1 MGEASAPECGRSG
14 GSFLRALERHWARA
28 GFGLDGKP
36 AEAAWQCL
44 GRALGRDSP
53 GDLLC
58 GYNLISI
65 SDLQSQQREPCCSLL
80 TWSSEKFNKWVH
92 ENEGLLPNQRV
103 LQQMHLILFGYLT
116 NERPGEKD
124 RQADGSLYVQDNT
137 GILPCELLHFKLDWL
152 GCLLLFP
159 SWAFIPQR
167 EQYVE
172 ILEDP
177 IPVIP
182 GPEKTITIVPV
193 FYPGSA
199 AQLLNDRPRCKQQGK
214 LNVAGE
220 LIRLS
225 NILHMHHKTFF
236 FLFLKCFH
244 SASCVPILVQ
254 KPSHLVWRHVLQ
266 LGHRY
271 ILTDLKISCLKTSEI
286 NIFITSSSSNL
297 QLYCVEH
304 MKEQFLDNATE
315 RNLAVSIS
323 SMTSALPNAILDI
336 KEKDKIAVPC
346 RKTRMM
352 SYTGTITHVLNA
364 QAGLFE
370 LDSKFIL
377 CLAYQQLLNFGRGL
391 RPGACIQ
398 LQDAHLVQDAVA
410 ISPSILGTCLHS
422 TVVLKSF
429 SAYSTLHQPITYFKN
444 VYIQLLLRY
453 NISLPF
459 YRWVVSLLETF
470 QQRFSYFI
478 PCQQAVSAAK
488 KFIVPVLESLG
499 LSRKQERN
507 VHLEILTE
515 PHSCPIEQNASLEP
529 PCQIPPFSVLYR
541 MIEKHYWESFSPLH
555 QLSSTSEHHNTQELN
570 HKLDWSYCN
579 FSPESFHPPI
589 VLLGVLECSRRG
601 YLKLQ
606 DRYKALPCVIFHKD
620 GRPFAETSLLG
631 CLLQV
636 KIFQFIVE
644 QFHQCNV
651 SSCQQLETHTHVKNK
666 KTRIYVQFFFEDAKI
681 IYTPEEEVPKGPTLF
696 ENRNAENPTIKENT
710 LSGVKGN
717 DTSAAEHKSSD
728 VLNKGRTK
736 PEACMPEHSVDSSYV
751 SRLFLVTQKEG
762 LSQRNY
768 LSRSE
773 GKREDGQAAP
783 LCFQVTVLWMNKP
796 ELCKGPVENA
806 SHMISPIE
814 RTNEGHT
821 NVLLL
826 FQQKS
831 LRWFTFLHPD
841 HMYQLIIPECLD
853 LGVFDK
859 LCSSLEPGCL
869 LNSLNGSLF
878 LPVPDAALLHH
889 VSQIS
894 KPVSPVMEQ
903 KLFSIEEILS
913 VRFTGSLVSF
923 SGEVVERHL
932 CESFTG
938 RKSRTDTQQK
948 ASPLSLDWTVKLSI
962 SPAAASPFW
971 LDVYIEAS
979 FLPYLLGV
987 LPGAKII
994 FQNMQRKMS
1003 RFSNVYC
1010 TYIASSCMCILTPP
1024 LNSLPYRHLALTSV
1038 LSGVHLYNVALQPP
1052 TPYQVEVTCHVTCV
1066 LFLSLSW
1073 TCSICNSAFIEGRC
1087 SQNHPTCLSHTGVS
1101 NMNAKILVEDGT
1113 SEFAVSCKNQQVQKI
1128 LSLSPKEWSIIESHI
1143 KSKGTI
1149 YIQPNQ
1155 GRTEEPED
1163 ILAWYLRSLCRSPL
1177 VCRTIQLTFKLDR
1190 KFSRIQEAGPRQLR
1204 RFCSNEL
1211 EFESHTRAAYNL
1223 LCLNIKEDT

>member
-1 MGEASAPECGRSG
+1 S
-14 GSFLRALERHWARA
+14 
-28 GFGLDGKP
+28 
-36 AEAAWQCL
+36 
-44 GRALGRDSP
+44 
-53 GDLLC
+53 
-58 GYNLISI
+58 LISI

-459 YRWVVSLLETF
+459 YRWVVMCLSFEKKDYHISW
-470 QQRFSYFI
+470 FSYFI

-710 LSGVKGN
+710 LSGVK
-717 DTSAAEHKSSD
+717 
-728 VLNKGRTK
+728 
-736 PEACMPEHSVDSSYV
+736 
-751 SRLFLVTQKEG
+751 EG

-796 ELCKGPVENA
+796 ELCKGWGIVE
-806 SHMISPIE
+806 
-814 RTNEGHT
+814 EGKCMPEDGK
-821 NVLLL
+821 VLLL

-841 HMYQLIIPECLD
+841 HMYQLIIPECL
-853 LGVFDK
+853 VRVRNCF
-859 LCSSLEPGCL
+859 SSVI
-869 LNSLNGSLF
+869 LF
-878 LPVPDAALLHH
+878 PR
-889 VSQIS
+889 S
-894 KPVSPVMEQ
+894 Q
-903 KLFSIEEILS
+903 KL
-913 VRFTGSLVSF
+913 
-923 SGEVVERHL
+923 
-932 CESFTG
+932 
-938 RKSRTDTQQK
+938 
-948 ASPLSLDWTVKLSI
+948 
-962 SPAAASPFW
+962 
-971 LDVYIEAS
+971 
-979 FLPYLLGV
+979 
-987 LPGAKII
+987 
-994 FQNMQRKMS
+994 KMHFH
-1003 RFSNVYC
+1003 RD
-1010 TYIASSCMCILTPP
+1010 
-1024 LNSLPYRHLALTSV
+1024 
-1038 LSGVHLYNVALQPP
+1038 
-1052 TPYQVEVTCHVTCV
+1052 
-1066 LFLSLSW
+1066 
-1073 TCSICNSAFIEGRC
+1073 
-1087 SQNHPTCLSHTGVS
+1087 
-1101 NMNAKILVEDGT
+1101 K
-1113 SEFAVSCKNQQVQKI
+1113 
-1128 LSLSPKEWSIIESHI
+1128 
-1143 KSKGTI
+1143 
-1149 YIQPNQ
+1149 
-1155 GRTEEPED
+1155 
-1163 ILAWYLRSLCRSPL
+1163 
-1177 VCRTIQLTFKLDR
+1177 
-1190 KFSRIQEAGPRQLR
+1190 
-1204 RFCSNEL
+1204 
-1211 EFESHTRAAYNL
+1211 
-1223 LCLNIKEDT
+1223 